1 MFYTYCI
8 SLGNRSFIETTTVQ
22 ERILRIIMDQKHI
35 PSTLK
40 VQISS
45 LPFRLVEGVVATYI
59 IILESSEA
67 SSPRRN
73 ITPILYLFS
82 ASCRTWFES
91 RSGQTDPRT
100 TCYCPIDTQIIFFK
114 IYSIYYMLVYIFE
127 LLYFLIFPLPYRY
140 RVEAWG
146 K

>member
-45 LPFRLVEGVVATYI
+45 LPFRLVEGVAATYHYTK
-59 IILESSEA
+59 E
-67 SSPRRN
+67 
-73 ITPILYLFS
+73 F
-82 ASCRTWFES
+82 
-91 RSGQTDPRT
+91 
-100 TCYCPIDTQIIFFK
+100 
-114 IYSIYYMLVYIFE
+114 
-127 LLYFLIFPLPYRY
+127 
-140 RVEAWG
+140 
-146 K
+146 